1 MPAGQHPR
9 MGALSLG
16 IFSKGNLMT
25 FNSIAQANAL
35 PTEHKI
41 GFAYPS
47 SERAKNL
54 GHEATGCF
62 TVEVAGHLSPAR
74 SYAQAKHFVE
84 KLGSVPDRWSMD
96 HPDNQRL
103 NPHHELCGVAEHN

>member
-62 TVEVAGHLSPAR
+62 TVEVAVRDR
-74 SYAQAKHFVE
+74 SAETVSLCKQRMALEGLTREQLE
-84 KLGSVPDRWSMD
+84 KLAT
-96 HPDNQRL
+96 Q
-103 NPHHELCGVAEHN
+103 EA